1 MGLWYIR
8 KVVMMDRLRHAFPWY
23 QKMHKK
29 RKKKERKTHNEW
41 ELISGPM
48 EGDCLVFLQ
57 GWGVKGL
64 VVITGV
70 YYLRGVVI
78 KVHGCL

>member
-1 MGLWYIR
+1 MVYKESGDDGPL
-8 KVVMMDRLRHAFPWY
+8 KTCFSMVPKNA
-23 QKMHKK
+23 QKKG
-29 RKKKERKTHNEW
+29 KKERKTHNEW